1 MKVPMS
7 SPDLGEAE
15 REAVMAVLRTPR
27 LSMGTELEAFE
38 RALAAA
44 AGARFAVGV
53 SSGTTGL
60 HLAVRATGVHDGDWV
75 ITTPFSFVASANAI
89 LYERALP
96 VFVDVDPVT
105 GNIDPG
111 PAAEAAADLV
121 QKGSAAQR
129 WLPRRGVTE
138 WGRLRALL
146 AVDVFGQ
153 PADYD
158 RLRRVTQ
165 EHALTLIEDA
175 CEALG
180 ASYHDRPA
188 GRLGDIGV
196 FGFYPN
202 KQITTGEGGAVVTDD
217 GAWAEL
223 VRAMTNQ
230 GRAAGDT
237 WLEHSHL
244 GFNYRLDEMSAA
256 LGRVQLGRLDELM
269 AKRGRVAGWYAERL
283 AGVAGVETPHT
294 VPSTTRRSWFVYVIR
309 LDPAR
314 DRREVAK
321 RLEGLGIPTRP
332 YFSPIHLQKYMREGF
347 GYREGDYPVAE
358 DLGRRSL
365 ALPFS
370 SVMTEDQVDL
380 VSQAVVQVVG

>member
-7 SPDLGEAE
+7 SPDLGDPE
-15 REAVMAVLRTPR
+15 REAVLAVLRTPR
-27 LSMGTELEAFE
+27 LSMGPELEAFE

-53 SSGTTGL
+53 SSGTSGL
-60 HLAVRATGVHDGDWV
+60 HLAVRATGIQDGDWV
-75 ITTPFSFVASANAI
+75 ITSPFSFVASANAI

-111 PAAEAAADLV
+111 QAVEAAADLV

-129 WLPRRGVTE
+129 WLPRRGVSDR
-138 WGRLRALL
+138 GRLRALL

-158 RLRRVTQ
+158 RLRRVT
-165 EHALTLIEDA
+165 EDHALVLIEDA

-180 ASYHDRPA
+180 STYHDRPV

-217 GAWAEL
+217 PAWAEL

-244 GFNYRLDEMSAA
+244 GFNYRLDELSAA
-256 LGRVQLGRLDELM
+256 LGRVQLERLEELM
-269 AKRGRVAGWYAERL
+269 AKRERVAGWYAERL
-283 AGVAGVETPHT
+283 AGVAGVETPHN
-294 VPSTTRRSWFVYVIR
+294 VPSTTRRSWFVYVVR
-309 LDPAR
+309 LDPSA
-314 DRREVAK
+314 DRREVAN

-347 GYREGDYPVAE
+347 GYAEGDYPVAE

-380 VSQAVVQVVG
+380 VSRTVKRVI

>member
-7 SPDLGEAE
+7 SPDLGDSE
-15 REAVMAVLRTPR
+15 REAVLAVLRTPR
-27 LSMGTELEAFE
+27 LSMGPALEAFE

-44 AGARFAVGV
+44 AGTRFAVGV

-60 HLAVRATGVHDGDWV
+60 HLAVRAAGIQDGDWV

-105 GNIDPG
+105 GNLDPSR
-111 PAAEAAADLV
+111 AAEAASDLV

-129 WLPRRGVTE
+129 WLPRRGAAE
-138 WGRLRALL
+138 RGSLRALL

-158 RLRRVTQ
+158 RLRRVTDDR
-165 EHALTLIEDA
+165 ALVLIEDA

-180 ASYHDRPA
+180 ASYHGRPA

-202 KQITTGEGGAVVTDD
+202 KQITTGEGGALVTDH
-217 GAWAEL
+217 AEWAEL

-269 AKRGRVAGWYAERL
+269 AKRERVAGWYAERL

-309 LDPAR
+309 LDAAR
-314 DRREVAK
+314 DRREVADQ
-321 RLEGLGIPTRP
+321 LEGLGIPTRP

-347 GYREGDYPVAE
+347 GYREGDFPVAE

-370 SVMTEDQVDL
+370 SVMTEDQVDIVCEGL
-380 VSQAVVQVVG
+380 HKVL